1 MHIRSAAVL
10 LTLLGVGAAA
20 SAAAEPPKF
29 RLGDTAS
36 PVRYAIDLTVVPGES
51 AFRGAADIEF
61 TVTESTPVLWL
72 SASELTVESATL
84 RAGGETRAATVT
96 PGGASFVGFAFD
108 PPLAPGSGTL
118 HVAYSGKIQTT
129 SSAGVFQLRDGQ
141 NPPWYVYTQFEPTD
155 ARRAFPC
162 FDEPRFKTPWQLTL
176 HVKREHLAAS
186 NTPIVS
192 ETPEAGGMKR
202 VAFAPTRPLP
212 SYLVAF
218 AVGPFEVVDLGKGG
232 RKRIPL
238 RILAPAG
245 RGGEA
250 EFARAAI
257 PEILKLLEAYFDSR
271 FPYDKLDSVVMPI
284 GNFAMENAGMI
295 TYTHPML
302 LAKPASATHNFQL
315 ECASVAA
322 HEMAHQWFGDLV
334 TTAWWDDIWLNESF
348 ATWMSSKIVDEWKP
362 EWKEPVSVVQSSL
375 GVMGLDSLA
384 STRRIRQQIQND
396 SDIANAFDNISY
408 EKGAAV
414 IGMFESWLGEK
425 PFQSGV
431 RLYMKQYADRAA
443 TTADFLAAIS
453 KAAGSDVARP
463 FNTFLDQPGVPL
475 VTADLRCADGS
486 PRLGVAQR
494 RSLPI
499 GSRGETKQTWTI
511 PICVK
516 YPAGGA
522 EVRECQLVSG
532 ASAEIGLT
540 KAASCPAWVLANAGE
555 TGYYRVLYR
564 GGMLGSLLG
573 DGGSRLTLAERVGVL
588 GDVNALANAGEI
600 PPGDALAL
608 VEPFSKD
615 PDWRIVSQ
623 TTGIAG
629 MLRPP
634 LVPDELLPN
643 AARFLRKVYGDRAH
657 QLGWISKPEDSEDTK
672 TLRRQLVGLVATSG
686 EDDQLRNEAVSLAL
700 RWMKDRN
707 SVDPNIAGTVVATA
721 ARQGDQ
727 ALFDRMRA
735 DLRTTSDQQQRGIL
749 IGGLANFRD
758 PALVKQRLALLLTG
772 EFDFR
777 EVMGA
782 FFSGPS
788 PQTRRLPFE
797 FVRDNLDAL
806 LKVLPRGV
814 GADFAAYLPMVG
826 AGFCSVPERAELEAF
841 FKPKVDGYAG
851 GPRILAQSL
860 ERIDLCIARRQA
872 LGPSLA
878 EFLKRY

>member
-1 MHIRSAAVL
+1 
-10 LTLLGVGAAA
+10 
-20 SAAAEPPKF
+20 
-29 RLGDTAS
+29 
-36 PVRYAIDLTVVPGES
+36 
-51 AFRGAADIEF
+51 
-61 TVTESTPVLWL
+61 
-72 SASELTVESATL
+72 
-84 RAGGETRAATVT
+84 
-96 PGGASFVGFAFD
+96 
-108 PPLAPGSGTL
+108 
-118 HVAYSGKIQTT
+118 
-129 SSAGVFQLRDGQ
+129 
-141 NPPWYVYTQFEPTD
+141 
-155 ARRAFPC
+155 
-162 FDEPRFKTPWQLTL
+162 
-176 HVKREHLAAS
+176 
-186 NTPIVS
+186 
-192 ETPEAGGMKR
+192 MKR
-202 VAFAPTRPLP
+202 VVFAPTRPLP

-232 RKRIPL
+232 RKGIPL
-238 RILAPAG
+238 RILLPAG

-250 EFARAAI
+250 GFARAAI
-257 PEILKLLEAYFDSR
+257 PDILKLLEAYFDSP

-295 TYTHPML
+295 TYTHAML
-302 LAKPASATHNFQL
+302 LSKPDSATDHWQRS
-315 ECASVAA
+315 CADVAA

-348 ATWMSSKIVDEWKP
+348 ATWMAGKIADEWKP
-362 EWKEPVSVVQSSL
+362 EWKMPVSMVQSSL
-375 GVMGLDSLA
+375 SIMGLDSLA

-396 SDIANAFDNISY
+396 SDIANAFDGISY

-425 PFQSGV
+425 PFQNGV

-453 KAAGSDVARP
+453 RAAGSDVARP

-475 VTADLRCADGS
+475 VTVDLRCDDGP
-486 PRLGVAQR
+486 PRLGLAQR

-516 YPAGGA
+516 YPATGGA
-522 EVRECQLVSG
+522 VRECQVVSD
-532 ASAEIGLT
+532 ASAEFKLT

-555 TGYYRVLYR
+555 TGYYRVLY
-564 GGMLGSLLG
+564 GAGMLRRLLADSGSH
-573 DGGSRLTLAERVGVL
+573 LTLAERVGVL
-588 GDVNALANAGEI
+588 GDVSALTAAGEI
-600 PPGDALAL
+600 QPGDALAL
-608 VEPFSKD
+608 AEPFAND

-623 TTGIAG
+623 TVGIAA

-657 QLGWISKPEDSEDTK
+657 QLGWIAKPEDSEDTK
-672 TLRRQLVGLVATSG
+672 SLRRQLVGMVAMVG
-686 EDDQLRNEAVSLAL
+686 EDEDLRKDATALAL
-700 RWMKDRN
+700 RWMDDRS
-707 SVDPNIAGTVVATA
+707 SVDSNIAASVVAIA
-721 ARQGDQ
+721 ASHGDQ
-727 ALFDRMRA
+727 ALFDRMRTG
-735 DLRTTSDQQQRGIL
+735 LRSTADQQQRGVL
-749 IGGLANFRD
+749 IGGLASFRD
-758 PALVKQRLALLLTG
+758 PAIVKQRLALLLTS

-782 FFSGPS
+782 FFAAPGPAA
-788 PQTRRLPFE
+788 RRLPFE

-806 LKVLPRGV
+806 LKALPRGV
-814 GADFAAYLPMVG
+814 GSDFAAYLPMVG
-826 AGFCSVPERAELEAF
+826 SGFCSAPERAELETF

-851 GPRILAQSL
+851 GPRILAQAL

-872 LGPSLA
+872 LGPGVA

>member
-1 MHIRSAAVL
+1 MRLRSAAVL
-10 LTLLGVGAAA
+10 LTLLGV
-20 SAAAEPPKF
+20 AAAEPPKF
-29 RLGDTAS
+29 RLPDTAS
-36 PVRYAIDLTVVPGES
+36 PVRYAVDLTVVPGES

-84 RAGGETRAATVT
+84 RAGGATRTATVT
-96 PGGASFVGFAFD
+96 PGGSNFVGFAFD
-108 PPLAPGSGTL
+108 PPLAPGAGTL
-118 HVAYSGKIQTT
+118 HVAYSGKIQSS

-162 FDEPRFKTPWQLTL
+162 FDEPRFKTPWRLTL
-176 HVKREHLAAS
+176 HVRQEHLAAS

-202 VAFAPTRPLP
+202 VEFAPTRPLP

-232 RKRIPL
+232 RRGIPL
-238 RILAPAG
+238 RILTPAG
-245 RGGEA
+245 RGDEA
-250 EFARAAI
+250 GFARAAI
-257 PEILKLLEAYFDSR
+257 PDILKLLENFFDSP

-284 GNFAMENAGMI
+284 GGFAMENAGMI

-302 LAKPASATHNFQL
+302 LSKPAAATHPWQVS
-315 ECASVAA
+315 CAEVAA

-348 ATWMSSKIVDEWKP
+348 ATWMESKIVDEWKP
-362 EWKEPVSVVQSSL
+362 EWKMPVGVVQSSL
-375 GVMGLDSLA
+375 GIMGLDSLA
-384 STRRIRQQIQND
+384 STRRIRQQIVND
-396 SDIANAFDNISY
+396 SDIANAFDGISY
-408 EKGAAV
+408 QKGAAV

-453 KAAGSDVARP
+453 KAAGSDVAKP
-463 FNTFLDQPGVPL
+463 FNTFLDQAGVPL
-475 VTADLRCADGS
+475 VTVDLRCSDGP
-486 PRLGVAQR
+486 PRLGLAQR

-499 GSRGETKQTWTI
+499 GSRGDTKQTWTI

-516 YPAGGA
+516 YPAAGGA
-522 EVRECQLVSG
+522 VRECQVVSEP
-532 ASAEIGLT
+532 AAEMKLT
-540 KAASCPAWVLANAGE
+540 KAAACPAWVLANAGE

-564 GGMLGSLLG
+564 GSLLAG
-573 DGGSRLTLAERVGVL
+573 VLADGGSRLTLAERVGVL
-588 GDVNALANAGEI
+588 GDVNALVNAGEI
-600 PPGDALAL
+600 PPGEALAL
-608 VEPFSKD
+608 VEPFAKD

-623 TTGIAG
+623 TIGIAT
-629 MLRPP
+629 MLRAP
-634 LVPDELLPN
+634 LVADDLLPN
-643 AARFLRKVYGDRAH
+643 AARFLRKVYGERAH
-657 QLGWISKPEDSEDTK
+657 QLGWLSKPGDSDDTK
-672 TLRRQLVGLVATSG
+672 TLRRQLVGMVATNG
-686 EDDQLRNEAVSLAL
+686 EDAELRQEATALGL
-700 RWMKDRN
+700 RWLEDRN
-707 SVDPNIAGTVVATA
+707 SVDANIAGTVVAIA
-721 ARQGDQ
+721 ATKGDQ
-727 ALFDRMRA
+727 ALFDRMHA
-735 DLRTTSDQQQRGIL
+735 ALKTTSDQRQRSIL

-758 PALVKQRLALLLTG
+758 PALVKQRLGLLLTG

-777 EVMGA
+777 EVMGS
-782 FFSGPS
+782 FLSSPS
-788 PQTRRLPFE
+788 PETRRMPFE

-806 LKVLPRGV
+806 LKVLPREV
-814 GADFAAYLPMVG
+814 GSDYASNLPMVG
-826 AGFCSVPERAELEAF
+826 AGFCSASDRGDVETF
-841 FKPKVDGYAG
+841 FKPKVDGYSG
-851 GPRILAQSL
+851 GPRMLAQAL

-878 EFLKRY
+878 EFLKKY